1 MSKHFDGFTEDW
13 LTDYKRHHGCSFTRP
28 DPEPEGVSLLNPA
41 PPKPKEP
48 VIDAYQGSEKDF
60 QPVAEEWLIFNG
72 YHRRTKKNIANPAC
86 KWWFLHYPNEH
97 AKSNPLVLDLILL
110 REGHN
115 KEIELKV
122 QGGKIK
128 PHQAQLIERGGAIAW
143 NLRDLA
149 AIVRAWEKEIE
160 NNKGVK

>member
-1 MSKHFDGFTEDW
+1 MNKHFDGYTEDW
-13 LTDYKRHHGCSFTRP
+13 LLDYKRHHGHSFTA
-28 DPEPEGVSLLNPA
+28 PEPDEKPVPT
-41 PPKPKEP
+41 KPKEP
-48 VIDAYQGSEKDF
+48 QPDAYPGKEKDF
-60 QPVAEEWLIFNG
+60 QKVAEEWLIFNH
-72 YHRRTKKNIANPAC
+72 YYRRTKKNIANPSC

-97 AKSNPLVLDLILL
+97 AKSNPLILDLILL

-128 PHQAQLIERGGAIAW
+128 PHQAQLIERPAGAIAW

-149 AIVRAWEKEIE
+149 AIVRAWEAEITAKERG
-160 NNKGVK
+160 K

>member
-1 MSKHFDGFTEDW
+1 MSYNKHFDGFTEDW
-13 LTDYKRHHGCSFTRP
+13 LSDYRRSHGQDVSAPGRELFTP
-28 DPEPEGVSLLNPA
+28 PQPVAKPES
-41 PPKPKEP
+41 KEP
-48 VIDAYQGSEKDF
+48 QPDAYPGKEKDF
-60 QPVAEEWLIFNG
+60 QKVAEEWLIFNH
-72 YHRRTKKNIANPAC
+72 YYRRTKKNIANPAC
-86 KWWFLHYPNEH
+86 KWWFLHYPNEY
-97 AKSNPLVLDLILL
+97 AKSNPLILDLILL

-160 NNKGVK
+160 NK

>member
-1 MSKHFDGFTEDW
+1 MSKHYDGFNEEW
-13 LTDYKRHHGCSFTRP
+13 LQDYKRHQGQT
-28 DPEPEGVSLLNPA
+28 VPA
-41 PPKPKEP
+41 PSVGVAVFIPEKKEP
-48 VIDAYQGSEKDF
+48 QPDAYQGKEKDF
-60 QPVAEEWLIFNG
+60 QAVAEEWLIFNH
-72 YHRRTKKNIANPAC
+72 YYRRTKKNIANPSC

-97 AKSNPLVLDLILL
+97 AKSNPLILDLILL

-128 PHQAQLIERGGAIAW
+128 PHQAQLIERPAGAIAW

-149 AIVRAWEKEIE
+149 AIVRAWEAEITAKERG
-160 NNKGVK
+160 K